1 MKGLIILV
9 NNFEDVE
16 ALATVDVLR
25 RSGIIIDTT
34 SLDNKDVITQSNNKI
49 TVDYLLNEVNVNEYD
64 FLILPGGKAV
74 FNILDNDKRIDDLVD
89 YFYSNKKLICA
100 ICAAPRLIA
109 KRGYFKNL
117 KFTIF
122 PGCLETE
129 VLGKQTTKGVVV
141 EDYFITAKSMYYSI
155 EFALEIIK
163 KLQGKDQMKKIERQ
177 IKGIK

>member
-49 TVDYLLNEVNVNEYD
+49 SVDYLLSEVNLNEYD

-74 FNILDNDKRIDDLVD
+74 FNILDKEKRIDDLID
-89 YFYSNKKLICA
+89 YFYTNKKLICA

-109 KRGYFKNL
+109 KRGYFDNL

-129 VLGKQTTKGVVV
+129 VLGKQVSKGVVV

-155 EFALEIIK
+155 EFALEIIN
-163 KLQGKDQMKKIERQ
+163 KLQGKEQKKKIEKQ

>member
-122 PGCLETE
+122 PGCLDDE
-129 VLGKQTTKGVVV
+129 VLGKQVSKGVVV

-163 KLQGKDQMKKIERQ
+163 KLQGKDQKKKIENQ
-177 IKGIK
+177 IKGKK

>member
-34 SLDNKDVITQSNNKI
+34 SLDNKDIITQSNNKI
-49 TVDYLLNEVNVNEYD
+49 TVDYLLSEVNLNEYD

-74 FNILDNDKRIDDLVD
+74 FNILDKDKRIDDLVD
-89 YFYSNKKLICA
+89 YFYVNKKLICA

-109 KRGYFKNL
+109 KRGYFDNL

-129 VLGKQTTKGVVV
+129 VLGKQVSKGVVV

-163 KLQGKDQMKKIERQ
+163 KLQGKDQKKKIENQ
-177 IKGIK
+177 IKGKK

>member
-109 KRGYFKNL
+109 KRGYFNNL

-155 EFALEIIK
+155 EFALEIIN
-163 KLQGKDQMKKIERQ
+163 KLQGKEQKKKIEKQ

>member
-109 KRGYFKNL
+109 KRGYFDNL

-163 KLQGKDQMKKIERQ
+163 KLQGKDQKKKIEKQ

>member
-16 ALATVDVLR
+16 ALATIDVLR

-34 SLDNKDVITQSNNKI
+34 SLDNKEVITQSGNNI
-49 TVDYLLNEVNVNEYD
+49 NVTYLLSEIKLEEYD

-74 FNILDNDKRIDDLVD
+74 FNILDKDQRIDDLID
-89 YFYSNKKLICA
+89 YFYNNKKLICA

-109 KRGYFKNL
+109 KRGYFNNL

-122 PGCLETE
+122 PGCLDTE
-129 VLGKQTTKGVVV
+129 VLGKQVNKGVVV
-141 EDYFITAKSMYYSI
+141 ENEFITAKSMYYSI
-155 EFALEIIK
+155 DFALEIIN
-163 KLQGKDQMKKIERQ
+163 KLQGKEQKNKIERQ
-177 IKGIK
+177 IKGK

>member
-34 SLDNKDVITQSNNKI
+34 SLDNKDIITQSNNKI
-49 TVDYLLNEVNVNEYD
+49 SVDYLLCEVNFNEYD

-74 FNILDNDKRIDDLVD
+74 FNILDKDKRIDDLVD
-89 YFYSNKKLICA
+89 YFYVNKKLICA

-109 KRGYFKNL
+109 KRGYFDNL

-129 VLGKQTTKGVVV
+129 VLGKQVSKGVVV

-163 KLQGKDQMKKIERQ
+163 KLQGKDQKKKIEIQ
-177 IKGIK
+177 IKGKK

>member
-1 MKGLIILV
+1 MKGLIVLV
-9 NNFEDVE
+9 NGFEDVE
-16 ALATVDVLR
+16 ALATIDVLR
-25 RSGIIIDTT
+25 RSGIQVDTT

-49 TVDYLLNEVNVNEYD
+49 TVDYSLKELNIPEYD

-74 FNILDNDKRIDDLVD
+74 FNILDKDARVDYLVD
-89 YFYSNKKLICA
+89 EFYIQGKLISA

-122 PGCLETE
+122 PGCLDEE
-129 VLGKQTTKGVVV
+129 VLGKQVNKGVVV
-141 EDYFITAKSMYYSI
+141 EEKFITAKSMYYSI

-163 KLQGKDQMKKIERQ
+163 KLQGKNQMQIIKKQ
-177 IKGIK
+177 IMGKK

>member
-1 MKGLIILV
+1 MRGLIVLV
-9 NNFEDVE
+9 NGFEDVE
-16 ALATVDVLR
+16 ALATIDVLR
-25 RSGIIIDTT
+25 RSGIQVDTT

-49 TVDYLLNEVNVNEYD
+49 TVDYSLKELNIPEYD

-74 FNILDNDKRIDDLVD
+74 FNILDKDARVDYLVD
-89 YFYSNKKLICA
+89 EFYIQGKLICA

-122 PGCLETE
+122 PGCLDEE
-129 VLGKQTTKGVVV
+129 VLGKQVDKGVVV
-141 EDYFITAKSMYYSI
+141 EEKFITAKSMYYSI

-163 KLQGKDQMKKIERQ
+163 KLQGKNQMQIIKKQ
-177 IKGIK
+177 IMGKK

>member
-163 KLQGKDQMKKIERQ
+163 KLQGKEQKKKIENQ